1 MILFSN
7 PYVSGNVTRQN
18 IGKYVALFDYEARMD
33 GDLTF
38 KKGELMRITNN
49 SQGDWWEA
57 DSLATGRSGY
67 VPSNYV
73 APADSIQAQDW
84 FCGMI
89 RRAEAERMLS
99 NKPPGTFLIREAE
112 TMIGTYRSENIL
124 HSPPAIADCLACR

>member
-1 MILFSN
+1 
-7 PYVSGNVTRQN
+7 
-18 IGKYVALFDYEARMD
+18 MD

-57 DSLATGRSGY
+57 DSLVTGQSGY

-89 RRAEAERMLS
+89 RRAEAERMLH
-99 NKPPGTFLIREAE
+99 NKAPGTFLIREAE
-112 TMIGTYRSENIL
+112 TMIGTYRSVTHHNET
-124 HSPPAIADCLACR
+124 SK